1 MKTQIIK
8 ISNLKN
14 NTGQIQGLPKN
25 PRILKDDKFIK
36 LKKSLQDDPEM
47 LKLRE
52 VIAYDN
58 NGELVVICGNMRLRA
73 LIELGIKEV
82 PTKIL
87 PKETPVDKLKA
98 YTIKDNV
105 AFGEHSWEDLANEWD
120 TEEISEWGLDIPNW
134 STGHDVNSMTDD
146 DVNSMLGE
154 EFDPIGLGKDLSKVV
169 FIFDNQEQAKQF
181 IETNHPS
188 LEYKLFNG
196 GSSGRIF
203 QINLSSVYGE

>member
-1 MKTQIIK
+1 MKTKKVSLSTIK
-8 ISNLKN
+8 VNPN
-14 NTGQIQGLPKN
+14 N
-25 PRILKDDKFIK
+25 PRLIKDDKFKK
-36 LKKSLQDDPEM
+36 LVQSVKDFPEM
-47 LKLRE
+47 LEIRPIVVNSDM
-52 VIAYDN
+52 VIL
-58 NGELVVICGNMRLRA
+58 GGNMRFKA
-73 LIELGIKEV
+73 CQEAGIKE
-82 PTKIL
+82 L
-87 PKETPVDKLKA
+87 PIIIADNLTEEQQREFL
-98 YTIKDNV
+98 IKDNISG
-105 AFGEHSWEDLANEWD
+105 GEWDWDILANEWD

-188 LEYKLFNG
+188 LQYKLFNG